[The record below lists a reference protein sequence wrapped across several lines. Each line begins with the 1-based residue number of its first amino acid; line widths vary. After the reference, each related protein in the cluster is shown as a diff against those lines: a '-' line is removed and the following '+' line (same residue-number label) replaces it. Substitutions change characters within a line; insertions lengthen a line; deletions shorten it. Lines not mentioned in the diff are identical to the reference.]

1 MAAPMGT
8 RASYA
13 EAGLGSFS
21 GLLVLRPVQD
31 LNIFELWQSLEG
43 LLKSV
48 SVPPLACPL
57 WFRAADL
64 QGPFLISVLAG

>member
-43 LLKSV
+43 LLKSAF
-48 SVPPLACPL
+48 PLPL
-57 WFRAADL
+57 WFRAAVH
-64 QGPFLISVLAG
+64 QGPLVISVLAG